1 MAPGRPPTR
10 SGKAGL
16 LSYATFLVAALT
28 VAVLYGMAR
37 PHQPASEEMSAL
49 ADRFRFTRFELP
61 APTEPVRKVRAVHP
75 SMQRISAW
83 VSAMGAAAALGD
95 ADGDGLS
102 NDLCHV
108 EPRTDQVSVMPVPGT
123 GRRYA
128 SFVLHPAPL
137 PYDAT
142 MAPMGCLI
150 ADLNEDG
157 ATDFLVYYWGRTPI
171 AFLRK
176 AGGDVPAAARY
187 AAVEIV
193 ATRERWYSNAATL
206 ADLDGDGH
214 IDLVIG
220 NTYPD
225 GSALLDAQASGVMV
239 MPDTKSRSFNGGRNR
254 LLLWAAGQSGERPSL
269 RYVDASRALS
279 DQIARGWTL
288 AVAAGDLDGDSLPE
302 IYFANDFG
310 PDALLHNR
318 STPGRLRFEALRGE
332 GGFNT
337 PKSFVL
343 GQDSYKGMGADLAD
357 LNGDGLMDIYVSNIS
372 TPWGLQE
379 GHFLWLSSGHP
390 ERMRDGIAPYVQ
402 RSGRLGLDHSG
413 WGWDSRLDDFD
424 NDGVAEAVQATGFVK
439 GKVNRW
445 PELQALGTANDALL
459 TDPRNWPKFQPGS
472 DISGHEPNAFFV
484 RDASGKYCDIAKEIG
499 LGQPM
504 VTRGV
509 AIADVD
515 GDGDLDFVFANQW
528 EDSYFYRNDSPALG
542 AYLALALR
550 LPLDGRATP
559 RVYSSL
565 PNSTMPASVP
575 AFGAHATLILPD
587 GRRMS
592 ALVDGGNGHSGKR
605 APNLH
610 FGLGAIPPDQ
620 PLKLEVRWRD
630 RNGEQKRRSYA
641 IKPGWHTVLLG

>member
-1 MAPGRPPTR
+1 MAPVSLKIPGR
-10 SGKAGL
+10 SSL
-16 LSYATFLVAALT
+16 LRYSAFLVAALILIL
-28 VAVLYGMAR
+28 LYDMSR
-37 PHQPASEEMSAL
+37 PHEPAAEEMSAL
-49 ADRFRFTRFELP
+49 AARFQFTRFELP
-61 APTEPVRKVRAVHP
+61 GPAVPLREAREVHP
-75 SMQRISAW
+75 SMERISAW

-95 ADGDGLS
+95 ADSDGLA

-108 EPRTDQVSVMPVPGT
+108 EPRTDRVGVMPVPGS
-123 GRRYA
+123 GARY
-128 SFVLHPAPL
+128 PAFELRPTPL
-137 PYDAT
+137 PYDRT

-157 ATDFLVYYWGRTPI
+157 AMDFLVYYWGRTPV

-176 AGGDVPAAARY
+176 SGGGVPAPASYLALE
-187 AAVEIV
+187 VV
-193 ATRERWYSNAATL
+193 PTGERWYSNAATL

-214 IDLVIG
+214 LDLLVG

-225 GSALLDAQASGVMV
+225 DSALLDAEASGVMV

-254 LLLWAAGQSGERPSL
+254 LLLWAGAQSGARPSL
-269 RYVDASRALS
+269 RFSDASQALGE
-279 DQIARGWTL
+279 QFARGWTL
-288 AVAAGDLDGDSLPE
+288 AVAAGDLDRDGLAE

-318 STPGRLRFEALRGE
+318 SVPGKLEFAPLRGK
-332 GGFNT
+332 GGFTT

-379 GHFLWLSSGHP
+379 GHFLWLSNGRP
-390 ERMRDGIAPYVQ
+390 EQMRDGIAPYVQ
-402 RSGRLGLDHSG
+402 GSGPLGLANSG

-424 NDGVAEAVQATGFVK
+424 NDGVPEAIQATGFVK

-484 RDASGKYCDIAKEIG
+484 RDSSGRYCDIAKQIG

-504 VTRGV
+504 VTRGI

-528 EDSYFYRNDSPALG
+528 ENSYFYRNDSPG
-542 AYLALALR
+542 IGGYLAVALR
-550 LPLDGRATP
+550 LPVDAGPGP
-559 RVYSSL
+559 RLYRSL
-565 PNSTMPASVP
+565 PNATMPASLP
-575 AFGAHATLILPD
+575 AIGAHATLILPD

-610 FGLGAIPPDQ
+610 FGLGTLAPNQ
-620 PLKLEVRWRD
+620 ALKLEVRWRD
-630 RNGEQKRRSYA
+630 RDGRQRQDSFS
-641 IKPGWHTVLLG
+641 ITPGWHTLLLG

>member
-1 MAPGRPPTR
+1 MAPGSPTTR
-10 SGKAGL
+10 SGVAGYL
-16 LSYATFLVAALT
+16 RYATFLVAVAT
-28 VAVLYGMAR
+28 VAVLYGMAK
-37 PHQPASEEMSAL
+37 PHEPPAEEMSTL
-49 ADRFRFTRFELP
+49 AERFRFTRFELP
-61 APTEPVRKVRAVHP
+61 APAAPERHTRSLHP

-95 ADGDGLS
+95 ADGDGLP

-108 EPRTDQVSVMPVPGT
+108 EPRTDRVSVMAVPGT
-123 GRRYA
+123 GQRYP
-128 SFVLHPAPL
+128 SFALHPAPL
-137 PYDAT
+137 PYDTT

-150 ADLNEDG
+150 ADLDEDG
-157 ATDFLVYYWGRTPI
+157 AMDLLVYYWGRTPV

-176 AGGDVPAAARY
+176 AGSALPAAANY
-187 AAVEIV
+187 LAVEV
-193 ATRERWYSNAATL
+193 VTTGERWYSNAATL

-214 IDLVIG
+214 LDLVIG

-225 GSALLDAQASGVMV
+225 DSALLDAEASGVMV

-254 LLLWAAGQSGERPSL
+254 LLLWAGARSGERPSL
-269 RYVDASRALS
+269 RYLDASAALPE
-279 DQIARGWTL
+279 QIARGWTL
-288 AVAAGDLDGDSLPE
+288 ALAAGDLDGDGLAE

-310 PDALLHNR
+310 PDSLLHNR
-318 STPGRLRFEALRGE
+318 STPGKLRFEPLRGE

-343 GQDSYKGMGADLAD
+343 GQDSYKGMGADFAD
-357 LNGDGLMDIYVSNIS
+357 VNGDGLMDIYVSNIS

-379 GHFLWLSSGHP
+379 GHFLWLSTGRP
-390 ERMRDGIAPYVQ
+390 EKMRDGVAPYVQ
-402 RSGRLGLDHSG
+402 GSGKLGLDHSG

-424 NDGVAEAVQATGFVK
+424 NDGVAEAIQATGFIK

-484 RDASGKYCDIAKEIG
+484 RDASGKYCDIAKQIG

-528 EDSYFYRNDSPALG
+528 EDSYFYRNDSPKPG
-542 AYLALALR
+542 AYLAVALR
-550 LPLDGRATP
+550 LPLRAQSAA
-559 RVYSSL
+559 RVFPGPPGQQLSASR
-565 PNSTMPASVP
+565 PAI
-575 AFGAHATLILPD
+575 GARATLILPD

-610 FGLGAIPPDQ
+610 FGLGALTADQ
-620 PLKLEVRWRD
+620 PLKLEVQWRD
-630 RNGEQKRRSYA
+630 GDGKEMRRSFD

>member
-1 MAPGRPPTR
+1 MAPVSQKLPDR
-10 SGKAGL
+10 SSL
-16 LSYATFLVAALT
+16 LRYSAFLVAALIL
-28 VAVLYGMAR
+28 VLLYDMSR
-37 PHQPASEEMSAL
+37 PHEPAADEMSAL
-49 ADRFRFTRFELP
+49 AARFQFTRFELP
-61 APTEPVRKVRAVHP
+61 GPAAPVREARDVHP
-75 SMQRISAW
+75 SMERISAW

-95 ADGDGLS
+95 IDGDGLP

-108 EPRTDQVSVMPVPGT
+108 EPRTDQVNVMPVPGS
-123 GRRYA
+123 GERY
-128 SFVLHPAPL
+128 PAFELVPSPL
-137 PYDAT
+137 PYDRT

-150 ADLNEDG
+150 ADLDEDG
-157 ATDFLVYYWGRTPI
+157 AMDFLVYYWGRTPV

-176 AGGDVPAAARY
+176 TGSALPAAANY
-187 AAVEIV
+187 VAVEV
-193 ATRERWYSNAATL
+193 VPSGERWYSNAATL

-214 IDLVIG
+214 LDLLIG

-225 GSALLDAQASGVMV
+225 DSALLDAQASGVMV

-254 LLLWAAGQSGERPSL
+254 LLLWAGAQSGERPSV
-269 RYVDASRALS
+269 RYLDASAALPE
-279 DQIARGWTL
+279 QIARGWTL
-288 AVAAGDLDGDSLPE
+288 ALAAGDLDGDGLPE

-318 STPGRLRFEALRGE
+318 STPGKLKFEPLRGK
-332 GGFNT
+332 GSFNT

-343 GQDSYKGMGADLAD
+343 GQDSYKGMGADFVD
-357 LNGDGLMDIYVSNIS
+357 VNGDGLMDIYVSNIS

-379 GHFLWLSSGHP
+379 GHFLWLSTGRP
-390 ERMRDGIAPYVQ
+390 EQMREGVAPYIQ
-402 RSGRLGLDHSG
+402 GSSQLGLANSG

-424 NDGVAEAVQATGFVK
+424 NDGVPEAIQATGFVK
-439 GKVNRW
+439 GKINRW

-459 TDPRNWPKFQPGS
+459 IDPRNWPKFQPGS

-484 RDASGKYCDIAKEIG
+484 RDSSGRYCDISKQIG

-504 VTRGV
+504 VTRGI

-528 EDSYFYRNDSPALG
+528 ENSSFYRNDSPNPG
-542 AYLALALR
+542 AFLALALR
-550 LPLDGRATP
+550 LPLQGTGTP
-559 RVYSSL
+559 RIVSGPPL
-565 PNSTMPASVP
+565 PGLPASVP
-575 AFGAHATLILPD
+575 AIGAAATLVLPD

-610 FGLGAIPPDQ
+610 FGLGAMASDQ
-620 PLKLEVRWRD
+620 ALKLEVRWRD
-630 RNGEQKRRSYA
+630 RDGRQRQHSFD
-641 IKPGWHTVLLG
+641 ITPGWHTLLLG